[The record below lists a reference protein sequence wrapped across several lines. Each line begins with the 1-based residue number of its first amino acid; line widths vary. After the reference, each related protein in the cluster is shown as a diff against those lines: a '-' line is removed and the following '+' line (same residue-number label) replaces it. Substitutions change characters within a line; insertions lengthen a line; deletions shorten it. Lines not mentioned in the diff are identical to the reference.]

1 MSTCAGASC
10 HVVYQL
16 VGPPTAA
23 LYLLSPTP
31 LFRSLNLISIT
42 VTGAQAADFAFAA
55 GNTCPTGAG
64 SVAPGAS
71 CTISDRKS
79 TRLNSSHRCT
89 AYVVFCSKRRPQSA
103 SLAGNCSASG
113 VDC

>member
-31 LFRSLNLISIT
+31 LFRSLNLTSIT
-42 VTGAQAADFAFAA
+42 ITGAQAADFAFAA

-71 CTISDRKS
+71 CTISVSFTPAATGVRAATVNITDNAAGS
-79 TRLNSSHRCT
+79 
-89 AYVVFCSKRRPQSA
+89 PQRV
-103 SLAGNCSASG
+103 SLSG
-113 VDC
+113 TGK